1 MLQPDVNRAIVFDI
15 KTAASFDG
23 NTGPYL
29 QYTGARI
36 SSILR
41 KAAKE
46 KVAPRKKTLTV
57 VSAVEKKL
65 LLAVARFP
73 AVVLEAASKMRPAP
87 LAEYLFSVA
96 KKFSEFYEAVP
107 VLKAEPRERIFRL
120 ALIRSVRTVLVNGA
134 ALLGFEIPKE
144 M

>member
-1 MLQPDVNRAIVFDI
+1 M
-15 KTAASFDG
+15 
-23 NTGPYL
+23 
-29 QYTGARI
+29 
-36 SSILR
+36 R